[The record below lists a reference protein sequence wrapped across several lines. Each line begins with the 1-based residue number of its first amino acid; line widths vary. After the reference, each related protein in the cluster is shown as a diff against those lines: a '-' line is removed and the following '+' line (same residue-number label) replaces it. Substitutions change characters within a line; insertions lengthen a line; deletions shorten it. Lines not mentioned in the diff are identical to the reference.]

1 MHPLARRL
9 GQFLLIA
16 GALLAAL
23 PQRSSAQSP
32 IKRIAFFSEG
42 RMETHRPYFEAFRE
56 GLRKHGYIEGRNVEL
71 NAFWGDDTVKPLGW
85 LASDVVG
92 SRPDVIV
99 TTCAWT
105 TKAAQRATTTIPII
119 FAIGE
124 DPVASGLVKELAR
137 PGGNVTG
144 LSQQDVELTAKRLD
158 LLKQA
163 VPKLSR
169 VGVLYPPD
177 DPGSLRTLEQLKR
190 EATKLRIEIVP
201 IEAWEKRELVRAFES
216 FQKSKI
222 EAFLDLIGITVN
234 FTNRKLVAELALR
247 DRLPTMFFARE
258 FVEDGGLM
266 SYGPNHRDMFRH
278 AANYVDRILKGA
290 KAGDLPIEQ
299 PTRFELVINLK
310 TAKALGIKVPQSL
323 LIRADRVID

>member
-1 MHPLARRL
+1 MSQVPRRK
-9 GQFLLIA
+9 FLLTA

-23 PQRSSAQSP
+23 PLRAGAQAQL
-32 IKRIAFFSEG
+32 KRVAFFSEG
-42 RMETHRPYFEAFRE
+42 RMESHRPYFEAFRE
-56 GLRKHGYIEGRNVEL
+56 GLRKQGYIEGRNVEL
-71 NAFWGDDTVKPLGW
+71 VAFWGDDTIKPLRW

-105 TKAAQRATTTIPII
+105 TKAAQRATATIPII

-124 DPVASGLVKELAR
+124 DPVASGLVKELGR

-144 LSQQDVELTAKRLD
+144 LSQQDIELTGKRLD

-163 VPKLSR
+163 VPRLSR
-169 VGVLYPPD
+169 VGVLYPPG

-190 EATKLRIEIVP
+190 DAAKLRIEIVP

-216 FQKSKI
+216 FQKSKV

-247 DRLPTMFFARE
+247 DRLPTIFFARE
-258 FVEDGGLM
+258 FVEEGGLM
-266 SYGPNHRDMFRH
+266 SYGPNHKEMFRH
-278 AANYVDRILKGA
+278 AADYVGRILKGA

-310 TAKALGIKVPQSL
+310 TAKVLGLTIPQPVL
-323 LIRADRVID
+323 LRADEVIQ